1 MKFIDEVQVSFLS
14 GDGGDG
20 CSSFRREKFV
30 PKGGPSG
37 GDGGRGGD
45 VILISD
51 TNINTLSSFRYK
63 KVLKAENGQ
72 NGQNKDKYG
81 KSGVDLI
88 IKVPIG
94 TIVSSLETNQII
106 VDMDHDKK
114 KHILIRGG
122 SGGLGNIHFKSST
135 NQTPTKFTRGS
146 KGEQIDCKLELKILA
161 DVGLVGL
168 PNAGKSSFVRKV
180 SHARPKVADY
190 PFTTIDPSIG
200 TVDYSLTKTF
210 TVADIPG
217 IIKGASDGVGLGIK
231 FLKHLQRTK
240 ILIHLIDSSH
250 MDNDDMTSKII
261 DDFDTIDQELT
272 LFSKEI
278 YSKKNFLVFN
288 KIDLWESENFETFK
302 RLLIKFFTEK
312 KGFSKENIFFIS
324 CLNNNGIKSLLDRIS
339 KFF

>member
-1 MKFIDEVQVSFLS
+1 MKFIDEVQVSFVS

-37 GDGGRGGD
+37 GDGGKGGD

-51 TNINTLSSFRYK
+51 SNINTLSSFRYK
-63 KVLKAENGQ
+63 KFLKAENGQ

-81 KSGVDLI
+81 KSGLDLI

-106 VDMDHDKK
+106 VDMDQDKK

-146 KGEQIDCKLELKILA
+146 KGEQLDCKLELKILA

-250 MDNDDMTSKII
+250 MHNDDITSKII
-261 DDFDTIDQELT
+261 DDFDTINKELT

-288 KIDLWESENFETFK
+288 KIDLWESENIETFK
-302 RLLIKFFTEK
+302 HHLIKFFTEK

>member
-1 MKFIDEVQVSFLS
+1 MKFIDEVQVSFVS

-37 GDGGRGGD
+37 GDGGKGGD

-51 TNINTLSSFRYK
+51 SNINTLSSFRYK
-63 KVLKAENGQ
+63 KFLKAEDGQ

-81 KSGVDLI
+81 KSGLDLI

-106 VDMDHDKK
+106 VDMDQDKK

-146 KGEQIDCKLELKILA
+146 KGEQLDCKLELKILA

-168 PNAGKSSFVRKV
+168 PNAGKSSFVRTV

-240 ILIHLIDSSH
+240 ILIHLIDTSH
-250 MDNDDMTSKII
+250 MHNDDITSKII
-261 DDFDTIDQELT
+261 DDFDTINKELT

-288 KIDLWESENFETFK
+288 KIDLWESENIETFK
-302 RLLIKFFTEK
+302 HHLIKFFTEK

-324 CLNNNGIKSLLDRIS
+324 CLNNDGIKSLLDRIS

>member
-1 MKFIDEVQVSFLS
+1 MKFIDEVQVSFVS

-37 GDGGRGGD
+37 GDGGKGGD

-51 TNINTLSSFRYK
+51 SNINTLSSFRYK
-63 KVLKAENGQ
+63 KVLKAKNGQ

-106 VDMDHDKK
+106 VDMDQDKK

-146 KGEQIDCKLELKILA
+146 KGEQLDCKLELKILA

-250 MDNDDMTSKII
+250 MHNDDITSKII
-261 DDFDTIDQELT
+261 DDFDTINKELT

-288 KIDLWESENFETFK
+288 KIDLWESQNIENFK
-302 RLLIKFFTEK
+302 HLLIKFFTEK

-324 CLNNNGIKSLLDRIS
+324 CLNKNGIKSLLDRIS

>member
-1 MKFIDEVQVSFLS
+1 MKFIDEVQVSFVS

-37 GDGGRGGD
+37 GDGGKGGD

-51 TNINTLSSFRYK
+51 SNINTLSSFRYK
-63 KVLKAENGQ
+63 KFLKAENGQ

-81 KSGVDLI
+81 KSGLDLI

-106 VDMDHDKK
+106 VYMDQDKK

-146 KGEQIDCKLELKILA
+146 KGEQLDCKLELKILA

-168 PNAGKSSFVRKV
+168 PNAGKSSFVRTV

-240 ILIHLIDSSH
+240 ILIHLIDTSH
-250 MDNDDMTSKII
+250 MHNDDITSKII
-261 DDFDTIDQELT
+261 DDFDTINKELT

-288 KIDLWESENFETFK
+288 KIDLWESENIETFK
-302 RLLIKFFTEK
+302 HHLIKFFTEK

>member
-1 MKFIDEVQVSFLS
+1 MKFIDEVQVSFVS

-37 GDGGRGGD
+37 GDGGKGGD

-51 TNINTLSSFRYK
+51 SNINTLSSFRYK

-106 VDMDHDKK
+106 VDMDQDKK

-146 KGEQIDCKLELKILA
+146 KGEQLDCKLELKILA

-180 SHARPKVADY
+180 SHAKPKVADY

-217 IIKGASDGVGLGIK
+217 IIEGASDGIGLGIK

-240 ILIHLIDSSH
+240 ILIHLIDTSYMH
-250 MDNDDMTSKII
+250 NDDITSKII
-261 DDFDTIDQELT
+261 DDFDTINKELT

-288 KIDLWESENFETFK
+288 KIDLWESENIETFK
-302 RLLIKFFTEK
+302 HHLIKFFTEK

>member
-1 MKFIDEVQVSFLS
+1 MKFIDEVQVSLIS

-37 GDGGRGGD
+37 GDGGKGGD

-51 TNINTLSSFRYK
+51 SNINTLSSFRYK

-94 TIVSSLETNQII
+94 TIVNSLETNQVI

-180 SHARPKVADY
+180 SHAKPKVADY
-190 PFTTIDPSIG
+190 PFTTLHPVLGVIKKFDKEI
-200 TVDYSLTKTF
+200 VI
-210 TVADIPG
+210 ADIPG
-217 IIKGASDGVGLGIK
+217 LIEGAHEGKGLGDKFLAHIERCKILLHLVDSSDPNWKENYIIVRKELEKYGQNLDQKEEVVALSKQDLNPEITKNILTEMTELNTNIK
-231 FLKHLQRTK
+231 FT
-240 ILIHLIDSSH
+240 ISS
-250 MDNDDMTSKII
+250 
-261 DDFDTIDQELT
+261 F
-272 LFSKEI
+272 
-278 YSKKNFLVFN
+278 
-288 KIDLWESENFETFK
+288 
-302 RLLIKFFTEK
+302 
-312 KGFSKENIFFIS
+312 
-324 CLNNNGIKSLLDRIS
+324 NNNGIESLTNYLFEKCVSDDDR
-339 KFF
+339 

>member
-1 MKFIDEVQVSFLS
+1 MKFIDEVQVSLIS

-37 GDGGRGGD
+37 GDGGKGGD

-51 TNINTLSSFRYK
+51 SNINTLSSFRYK

-180 SHARPKVADY
+180 SHAKPKVADY

-217 IIKGASDGVGLGIK
+217 IIKGASDGIGLGIK

-250 MDNDDMTSKII
+250 MHNDDMTSKII
-261 DDFDTIDQELT
+261 DDFDTINQELT

-288 KIDLWESENFETFK
+288 KIDLWDGENIETFK
-302 RLLIKFFTEK
+302 HHLIKFFTEK

>member
-1 MKFIDEVQVSFLS
+1 MKFIDEVQVSFVS

-37 GDGGRGGD
+37 GDGGKGGD

-51 TNINTLSSFRYK
+51 SNINTLSSFRYK
-63 KVLKAENGQ
+63 KFLKAENGQ

-81 KSGVDLI
+81 KSGLDLI

-106 VDMDHDKK
+106 VDMDQDKK

-240 ILIHLIDSSH
+240 ILIHLIDTSH
-250 MDNDDMTSKII
+250 MHNDDITSKII
-261 DDFDTIDQELT
+261 DDFDTINKELT

-288 KIDLWESENFETFK
+288 KIDLWESENIETFK
-302 RLLIKFFTEK
+302 HHLIKFFTEK

>member
-1 MKFIDEVQVSFLS
+1 MKFIDEVQVSFIS

-37 GDGGRGGD
+37 GDGGKGGD

-51 TNINTLSSFRYK
+51 SNINTLSSFRYK

-122 SGGLGNIHFKSST
+122 AGGLGNIHFKSST

-146 KGEQIDCKLELKILA
+146 KGKQIDCKLELKILA

-250 MDNDDMTSKII
+250 MPTDDMTSKII
-261 DDFDTIDQELT
+261 DDFDTINQELT

-288 KIDLWESENFETFK
+288 KIDLWDGKNTETFK
-302 RLLIKFFTEK
+302 HRLIKFFTEK

-324 CLNNNGIKSLLDRIS
+324 CLNNNGIKNLLDRIS

>member
-1 MKFIDEVQVSFLS
+1 MKFIDEVQVSFVS

-37 GDGGRGGD
+37 GDGGKGGD

-51 TNINTLSSFRYK
+51 SNINTLSSFRYK
-63 KVLKAENGQ
+63 KFLKAENGQ

-81 KSGVDLI
+81 KSGLDLI

-106 VDMDHDKK
+106 VDMDQDKK

-146 KGEQIDCKLELKILA
+146 KGEQLDCKLELKILA

-180 SHARPKVADY
+180 SHAKPKVADY

-240 ILIHLIDSSH
+240 ILIHLIDTSH
-250 MDNDDMTSKII
+250 MHNDDITSKII
-261 DDFDTIDQELT
+261 DDFDTINKELT

-288 KIDLWESENFETFK
+288 KIDLWESENIETFK
-302 RLLIKFFTEK
+302 HHLIKFFTEK

>member
-1 MKFIDEVQVSFLS
+1 MKFIDEVQVSFVS

-37 GDGGRGGD
+37 GDGGKGGD

-51 TNINTLSSFRYK
+51 SNINTLSSFRYK

-106 VDMDHDKK
+106 VDMDQDKK

-180 SHARPKVADY
+180 SHAKPKVADY

-240 ILIHLIDSSH
+240 ILIHLIDTSH
-250 MDNDDMTSKII
+250 MHNDDITSKII
-261 DDFDTIDQELT
+261 DDFDTINKELT

-288 KIDLWESENFETFK
+288 KIDLWESENIETFK
-302 RLLIKFFTEK
+302 HHLIKFFTEK

>member
-1 MKFIDEVQVSFLS
+1 MKFIDEVQVSFVS

-37 GDGGRGGD
+37 GDGGKGGD

-51 TNINTLSSFRYK
+51 SNINTLSSFRYK
-63 KVLKAENGQ
+63 KFLKAENGQ

-106 VDMDHDKK
+106 VDMDQDKK

-168 PNAGKSSFVRKV
+168 PNAGKSSFVRTV

-250 MDNDDMTSKII
+250 MHNDDITSKII
-261 DDFDTIDQELT
+261 DDFDTINKELT

-288 KIDLWESENFETFK
+288 KIDLWESENIETFK
-302 RLLIKFFTEK
+302 HHLIKFFTEK

-324 CLNNNGIKSLLDRIS
+324 CLNNDGIKSLLDRIS

>member
-1 MKFIDEVQVSFLS
+1 MKFIDEVQVSFVS

-37 GDGGRGGD
+37 GDGGKGGD

-51 TNINTLSSFRYK
+51 SNINTLSSFRYK
-63 KVLKAENGQ
+63 KFLKAENGQ

-81 KSGVDLI
+81 KSGLDLI

-106 VDMDHDKK
+106 VDMDQDKK

-180 SHARPKVADY
+180 SHAKPKVADY

-240 ILIHLIDSSH
+240 ILIHLIDTSH
-250 MDNDDMTSKII
+250 MHNDDITSKII
-261 DDFDTIDQELT
+261 DDFDTINKELT

-278 YSKKNFLVFN
+278 YLKKNFLVFN
-288 KIDLWESENFETFK
+288 KIDLWESENIETFK
-302 RLLIKFFTEK
+302 HHLIKFFTEK